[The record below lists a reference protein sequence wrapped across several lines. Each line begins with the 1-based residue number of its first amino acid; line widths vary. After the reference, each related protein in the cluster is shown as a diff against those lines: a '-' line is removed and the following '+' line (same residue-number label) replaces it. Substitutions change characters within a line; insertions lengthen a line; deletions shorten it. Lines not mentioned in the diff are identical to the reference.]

1 MTTSLQIL
9 LGLVLCGA
17 GLATVAGN
25 PFSGCS
31 AIFLGGVLILAGID
45 PLGHTDRFDGV
56 FKSGGADE
64 R

>member
-1 MTTSLQIL
+1 MMTSLQIL

-17 GLATVAGN
+17 GLASVAGN
-25 PFSGCS
+25 PFPGCC

-45 PLGHTDRFDGV
+45 PLGRADRFDGV